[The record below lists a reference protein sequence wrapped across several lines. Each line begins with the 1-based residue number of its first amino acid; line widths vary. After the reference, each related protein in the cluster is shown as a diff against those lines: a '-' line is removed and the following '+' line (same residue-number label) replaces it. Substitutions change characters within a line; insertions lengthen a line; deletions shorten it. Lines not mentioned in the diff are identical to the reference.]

1 MLILVRHNETVEM
14 NLSEL
19 REEYSRQSL
28 DEANVAP
35 DPFVQFEKWFGE
47 ALDAKAR
54 EANAM
59 NLSTVSADGQPH
71 GRIVLLKG
79 LENNSFVF
87 FTNYKS
93 KKGEELEKNRKA
105 ALTFFWAELERQV
118 RIEGVV
124 EKVDPA
130 TSDEYFH
137 LRPTGSQIGAWA
149 SNQSEEIENR
159 KVLEAKTEEYTAKF
173 SGINPIP
180 RPAHWGGYRLQPHM
194 IEFWQGRPSR
204 LHDRIVY
211 EYDRSTWQIKRL
223 SP

>member
-1 MLILVRHNETVEM
+1 MK
-14 NLSEL
+14 LSEL
-19 REEYSRQSL
+19 REEYTRQSL
-28 DEANVAP
+28 DEANVAQ
-35 DPFVQFEKWFGE
+35 DPFAQFEKWFGE
-47 ALDAKAR
+47 ALDAQAR

-71 GRIVLLKG
+71 GRTVLLKD
-79 LENNSFVF
+79 LENSTFVF
-87 FTNYKS
+87 FTNYNS
-93 KKGEELEKNRKA
+93 KKGKELENNRKA

-130 TSDEYFH
+130 TSDEYFRS
-137 LRPTGSQIGAWA
+137 RPAGSQIGAWV
-149 SNQSEEIENR
+149 SNQSEEIASREL
-159 KVLEAKTEEYTAKF
+159 LETKIKEYTAKF
-173 SGINPIP
+173 SGISHIP
-180 RPAHWGGYRLQPHM
+180 RPDHWGGYRLQPHM

-211 EYDRSTWQIKRL
+211 VRSESGWQIKRL

>member
-1 MLILVRHNETVEM
+1 MK
-14 NLSEL
+14 LSEL

-28 DEANVAP
+28 DESNVAP
-35 DPFVQFEKWFGE
+35 DPFTQFEKWFSE
-47 ALDAKAR
+47 ALDAQAK

-59 NLSTVSADGQPH
+59 TLSTVSADGQPH

-87 FTNYKS
+87 FTNYNS
-93 KKGEELEKNRKA
+93 KKGEELENNRKA

-124 EKVDPA
+124 KKADPA
-130 TSDEYFH
+130 TSDDYFH
-137 LRPTGSQIGAWA
+137 SRPSGSQIGAWA
-149 SNQSEEIENR
+149 SNQSEEIASREL
-159 KVLEAKTEEYTAKF
+159 LEAKKEEYTAKF
-173 SGINPIP
+173 SGTSPIP
-180 RPAHWGGYRLQPHM
+180 RPDHWGGYRLKPHM
-194 IEFWQGRPSR
+194 VEFWQGRPSR

-211 EYDRSTWQIKRL
+211 EPGPHGWQIKRL

>member
-1 MLILVRHNETVEM
+1 MK
-14 NLSEL
+14 LSEL

-28 DEANVAP
+28 DEANVAR
-35 DPFVQFEKWFGE
+35 DPFTQFEKWFSE
-47 ALDAKAR
+47 AREAQAK

-87 FTNYKS
+87 FTNYNS
-93 KKGEELEKNRKA
+93 KKGEELENNRKA

-130 TSDEYFH
+130 TSDVYFH
-137 LRPTGSQIGAWA
+137 SRPAGSQIGAWV
-149 SNQSEEIENR
+149 SNQSEEIASR
-159 KVLEAKTEEYTAKF
+159 ALLEMKKAEYIAKF
-173 SGINPIP
+173 SGTNPIP
-180 RPAHWGGYRLQPHM
+180 RPDHWGGYRLHPHM

-211 EYDRSTWQIKRL
+211 EPVSPGWQIKRL